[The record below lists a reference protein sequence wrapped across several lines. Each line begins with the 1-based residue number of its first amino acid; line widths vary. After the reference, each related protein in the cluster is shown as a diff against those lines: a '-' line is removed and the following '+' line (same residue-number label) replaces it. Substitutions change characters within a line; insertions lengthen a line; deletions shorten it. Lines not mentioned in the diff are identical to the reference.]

1 MAVVL
6 ADLLKEKHVTLELK
20 ARTRVEALAEIV
32 ATMTAGGTLS
42 DAEKFLAEVTV
53 REEVHTTLMENGV
66 AFPHTRT
73 ELVEEIVLGIG
84 RSRDGVAFGE
94 SGELAH
100 LIFVIGVPQRM
111 VTDYLVCVGALARL
125 AKDEKSRAALL
136 GVESA
141 SELVENLRAGSLLL
155 E

>member
-6 ADLLKEKHVTLELK
+6 ADVLNEQHVTLELR
-20 ARTRVEALAEIV
+20 ATTRDDALREIV
-32 ATMTAGGTLS
+32 ATMRTVSGVQ
-42 DAEKFLAEVTV
+42 EKFLAEVV
-53 REEVHTTLMENGV
+53 AREKVGSTFVGRGV

-73 ELVEEIVLGIG
+73 ELVKEIVLGIG
-84 RSRDGVAFGE
+84 RSAQGVPFGE

-111 VTDYLVCVGALARL
+111 VSDYLVCVGALARL
-125 AKDEKSRAALL
+125 TKDQTTREALMSV
-136 GVESA
+136 GA
-141 SELVENLRAGSLLL
+141 PAELVELLRTGSLLL